1 MPGFSDFSPV
11 SVVVCDDVPE
21 MRSVLQDVLSEDHS
35 VTVLAEV
42 GDGRECV
49 RKAAE
54 LQPNVLLL
62 DLSMPGM
69 DGLDAIPLIMSIAPH
84 TGIIV
89 FSGLGADNMEA
100 LAMARGA
107 DLYIEKG
114 TPLDDLRTAV
124 HQVALRR
131 SRSAEAGA

>member
-1 MPGFSDFSPV
+1 MSGFSDAPPV

-21 MRSVLQDVLSEDHS
+21 MRSVLHDVLSEDDS
-35 VTVLAEV
+35 VTILAEV
-42 GDGRECV
+42 GDGHECV
-49 RKAAE
+49 RTTAE
-54 LQPNVLLL
+54 LQPDVLLL

-69 DGLDAIPLIMSIAPH
+69 DGIDAIPLIMTTAPR

-89 FSGLGADNMEA
+89 FSGLGAGNMQE

-114 TPLDDLRTAV
+114 TPLDELRTAV
-124 HQVALRR
+124 RDVATRR
-131 SRSAEAGA
+131 SHSAEPGV

>member
-1 MPGFSDFSPV
+1 MPSSIDASPV
-11 SVVVCDDVPE
+11 SVIVCDDAPE
-21 MRSVLQDVLSEDHS
+21 MRAALQDVLSEDDS
-35 VTVLAEV
+35 VTILAEV

-49 RKAAE
+49 RMTGE
-54 LQPNVLLL
+54 LQPDVLLL

-69 DGLDAIPLIMSIAPH
+69 DGIDAIPLIVTVAPR

-89 FSGLGADNMEA
+89 FSGLGAGNMEE

-114 TPLDDLRTAV
+114 TPLDELRTAV
-124 HQVALRR
+124 RQLAMRR
-131 SRSAEAGA
+131 SLSAETAR